1 MLSLCPGS
9 VDERSCHPDKQT
21 HVGYKDPPLG
31 PLVVTKNVAS
41 LGRSIGEAFDF
52 IY

>member
-1 MLSLCPGS
+1 MPSLCLRS

-21 HVGYKDPPLG
+21 HAGHKDPPLG
-31 PLVVTKNVAS
+31 PLVVTKNAAT
-41 LGRSIGEAFDF
+41 LGRRVGEAFDF